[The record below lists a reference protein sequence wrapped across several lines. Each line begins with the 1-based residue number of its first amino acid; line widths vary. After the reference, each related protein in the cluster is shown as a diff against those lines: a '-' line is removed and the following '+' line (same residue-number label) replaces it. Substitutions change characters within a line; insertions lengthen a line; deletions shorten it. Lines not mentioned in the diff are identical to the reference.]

1 MNPAYLDTSGEQSE
15 EEEMGR
21 GRGDDFE
28 RGRDRPGGRG
38 DGPRGGGP
46 GGRGEPGGRGGGPR
60 DRFEERAN
68 RQDIG
73 ADRGE
78 RMERI
83 RERLDRFDD
92 RLDRL
97 EERLE
102 RLEGR

>member
-1 MNPAYLDTSGEQSE
+1 MD
-15 EEEMGR
+15 R
-21 GRGDDFE
+21 GRGDDPE
-28 RGRDRPGGRG
+28 RRRDRPGRG
-38 DGPRGGGP
+38 DGPRGG
-46 GGRGEPGGRGGGPR
+46 RGGGPG
-60 DRFEERAN
+60 DRFEERAG
-68 RQDIG
+68 RQDMG

-83 RERLDRFDD
+83 RERLDRFED